1 MLRNGALFVGAL
13 LGLQR
18 RRAAADHGGAC
29 GDAGLV
35 HPSDDRAW
43 VKDQARNLIEGVG
56 GWPAGADRGNPSG
69 SRGTLQVQ
77 VMEGTPMVDM
87 KVALQ
92 KH

>member
-1 MLRNGALFVGAL
+1 M
-13 LGLQR
+13 
-18 RRAAADHGGAC
+18 
-29 GDAGLV
+29 
-35 HPSDDRAW
+35 
-43 VKDQARNLIEGVG
+43 KDQARNLIEGVG